1 MKEKEM
7 KEERKEIGRKGEMG
21 GEDRG
26 RGRRKRGEA
35 SEVSMHLFLVK
46 PQL

>member
-1 MKEKEM
+1 M
-7 KEERKEIGRKGEMG
+7 KEERKERGKMG
-21 GEDRG
+21 GKEGENRG

>member
-26 RGRRKRGEA
+26 RGGGREEKHQR
-35 SEVSMHLFLVK
+35 SPCTYS
-46 PQL
+46 